1 MRGSV
6 AALSLLLACAACNQ
20 QSAPVEE
27 LADTAE
33 ELVAAT
39 ATPVPMA
46 AGHFAPRDT
55 CSAVAGA
62 NEFRAELAG
71 AIKRRDA
78 AAFAALA
85 ADDIKL
91 DFGGGAGR
99 EELRKRLDDKSW
111 ELWPE
116 LDQLMELGCSANKQG
131 GITIPWYFDQDMG
144 RIDAVSGWL
153 VVGEL
158 VPVYAAPDPESEEL
172 AAISWNVV
180 KLTTLDP
187 ERDYQ
192 SVELADKTQ
201 GFIATDKLRSLID
214 YRLIASS
221 RNGRWRVTSFVAGD

>member
-1 MRGSV
+1 
-6 AALSLLLACAACNQ
+6 
-20 QSAPVEE
+20 
-27 LADTAE
+27 LAD
-33 ELVAAT
+33 
-39 ATPVPMA
+39 
-46 AGHFAPRDT
+46 
-55 CSAVAGA
+55 
-62 NEFRAELAG
+62 

-78 AAFAALA
+78 TAFAALA

-153 VVGEL
+153 VTGEE
-158 VPVYAAPDPESEEL
+158 VPVLAGPDPKSAQL
-172 AAISWNVV
+172 ASSSWSAVQ
-180 KLTTLDP
+180 LTALDA

-192 SVELADKTQ
+192 ALLPAAQTQ
-201 GFIATDKLRSLID
+201 GCIAID
-214 YRLIASS
+214 
-221 RNGRWRVTSFVAGD
+221 NP